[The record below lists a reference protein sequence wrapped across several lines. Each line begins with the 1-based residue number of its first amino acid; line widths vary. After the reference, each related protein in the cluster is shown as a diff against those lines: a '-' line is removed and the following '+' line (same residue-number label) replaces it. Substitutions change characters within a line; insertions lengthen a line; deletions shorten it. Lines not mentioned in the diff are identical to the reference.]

1 LPVNILGVADVPHHV
16 PDAFGSERTWLHVG
30 IFQGLLSG
38 MRRELRAPP
47 HLAQI
52 PLWDI
57 KSGKILDPATEGTSE
72 A

>member
-1 LPVNILGVADVPHHV
+1 LPVNILGVADVPHYNT
-16 PDAFGSERTWLHVG
+16 DAARLKRTRLHAG

-38 MRRELRAPP
+38 MRSELRAPP

-57 KSGKILDPATEGTSE
+57 KSGEILDPAAEGTSE

>member
-1 LPVNILGVADVPHHV
+1 LPVNILGVADVPHYD
-16 PDAFGSERTWLHVG
+16 PNASGSERTWLHAG
-30 IFQGLLSG
+30 IFQGLLRG
-38 MRRELRAPP
+38 VRRELRAPP

-57 KSGKILDPATEGTSE
+57 KSGKILDPAAEGTSE